1 MLWKIWRSKKRKKMS
16 CWNCVSASERMAF
29 TFSLQ
34 TCIQIGMCDTSVTAP
49 PGLSVCC
56 HLWGVSSAFARVSIS
71 QTVVRPQNSHALP
84 TLNCCQDNFV
94 CKHLLHFRCSSCL
107 FSLLTSLHPPRH
119 LSCILWDW
127 AQSFSLLSPRQGIAS
142 AREWCTCDGGRG
154 HRLVGSSSLLDLH
167 FPPLV
172 THWCAEVVSICWVSV
187 RLPSQPTQ
195 EPLTMPQVHFT
206 NQMEHI
212 LY

>member
-107 FSLLTSLHPPRH
+107 FLPL
-119 LSCILWDW
+119 
-127 AQSFSLLSPRQGIAS
+127 FSS
-142 AREWCTCDGGRG
+142 
-154 HRLVGSSSLLDLH
+154 H
-167 FPPLV
+167 FPPSSTPPVLHSLRLSAKFLTFVTKTRDCECARMVYVWWRPWPQTCGVFEPAGPPLSPTSHPLV
-172 THWCAEVVSICWVSV
+172 HWSGVHLLSVCTPAFPTHTRTPHYATSS
-187 RLPSQPTQ
+187 
-195 EPLTMPQVHFT
+195 F
-206 NQMEHI
+206 
-212 LY
+212 Y

>member
-84 TLNCCQDNFV
+84 TLNRCQDNFV

-107 FSLLTSLHPPRH
+107 FLPL
-119 LSCILWDW
+119 
-127 AQSFSLLSPRQGIAS
+127 FSS
-142 AREWCTCDGGRG
+142 
-154 HRLVGSSSLLDLH
+154 H
-167 FPPLV
+167 FPPSSTPPVLHSLRLSAKFLTFVTKTRDCECARMVYVWWRPWPQTCGVFEPAGPPLSPTSHPLV
-172 THWCAEVVSICWVSV
+172 RWSGVHLLSVCTPAFPTHTRTSHYATSS
-187 RLPSQPTQ
+187 
-195 EPLTMPQVHFT
+195 F
-206 NQMEHI
+206 
-212 LY
+212 Y